1 MNNHLDLLRFMKRLD
16 FSIDV
21 DEYVLGFSG
30 IGLSYCFLGVIATL
44 SRRNYVRYVSVN
56 LNRKKVLYIVA

>member
-1 MNNHLDLLRFMKRLD
+1 MKRLD